1 MIAHRFTFSSG
12 NARQKNVSRTR
23 KKTVAAYHITA
34 GVTRGNLN
42 SMVDGGSFFS
52 GVACLSSVF
61 FVRQISKTSDLTF
74 QLSTLSRCWEEECV
88 ASGKE
93 SFVVS
98 LHSLLKHSKLFTGGS
113 PRNEC

>member
-1 MIAHRFTFSSG
+1 
-12 NARQKNVSRTR
+12 
-23 KKTVAAYHITA
+23 
-34 GVTRGNLN
+34 
-42 SMVDGGSFFS
+42 MVDGGGSFFFS
-52 GVACLSSVF
+52 PVAYLRLLAF